1 MDEELLI
8 ELLKNA
14 FLGGFLCE
22 CGEDFDFELDAYIK
36 QIRYEYPQLFKSDC
50 Q

>member
-8 ELLKNA
+8 LLLRNA
-14 FLGGFLCE
+14 FANGFLCE
-22 CGEDFDFELDAYIK
+22 CGEDFDVEMDDYIK
-36 QIRYEYPQLFKSDC
+36 QIRYEYPKLFKSDC